1 MRSRLPLRAGL
12 DRGREVIKGLAA
24 VQGTSGTWE
33 LPLGQEEGGGQELG
47 QGRGRLAKEGVGAG
61 RRTMRQE
68 LALEQGGGRWAGD
81 GAGGGHRAGGRIW
94 GWGREEGTG
103 QEMGLGKGVGHG
115 AGGRSWG
122 RRKENS
128 GQEAGAGAGVRQ
140 RPRLLL
146 ADFQKRQKSSY
157 RR

>member
-47 QGRGRLAKEGVGAG
+47 QGRGCLAEEGAGAG

-81 GAGGGHRAGGRIW
+81 GAG
-94 GWGREEGTG
+94 E
-103 QEMGLGKGVGHG
+103 
-115 AGGRSWG
+115 G
-122 RRKENS
+122 RRTPGRRQEPGQAFGSARVFSWLTFKS
-128 GQEAGAGAGVRQ
+128 GRKAATGANCSWV
-140 RPRLLL
+140 L
-146 ADFQKRQKSSY
+146 K
-157 RR
+157 

>member
-47 QGRGRLAKEGVGAG
+47 QGRGRLAEEGAGAG

-68 LALEQGGGRWAGD
+68 LALEQGGG
-81 GAGGGHRAGGRIW
+81 
-94 GWGREEGTG
+94 
-103 QEMGLGKGVGHG
+103 
-115 AGGRSWG
+115 
-122 RRKENS
+122 
-128 GQEAGAGAGVRQ
+128 
-140 RPRLLL
+140 
-146 ADFQKRQKSSY
+146 
-157 RR
+157 

>member
-47 QGRGRLAKEGVGAG
+47 QGRGRLAKEGARAG

-81 GAGGGHRAGGRIW
+81 GAGEGRRAP
-94 GWGREEGTG
+94 
-103 QEMGLGKGVGHG
+103 
-115 AGGRSWG
+115 GRSWG
-122 RRKENS
+122 RRKEDS

-157 RR
+157 GR